1 MHLLLLLKNIQAWEK
16 MQQSKEKTSIFLL
29 MGLIAI
35 VPKLSEKIGII
46 LGIVEIEGSQQSSP
60 IIMLALMAFATFGAI
75 SWIIADFFKTA
86 DKEHFDE
93 K

>member
-35 VPKLSEKIGII
+35 VPRLSENIGIM
-46 LGIVEIEGSQQSSP
+46 LGIVETEGLHQSPSVV
-60 IIMLALMAFATFGAI
+60 MLALMAFATFGAM
-75 SWIIADFFKTA
+75 SYVIADFFKTA
-86 DKEHFDE
+86 NKEYVNE